1 VLDNR
6 YAVVVESGSDLPDRE
21 ILVSRAWGD
30 VPVSYFQDQES
41 FNDCSFLDLKVN
53 KWELNK
59 EWSAQHDSELW
70 IRIEKLKGVALDD
83 FLRRD
88 GSLWPVD
95 MAEKT
100 LMIIELDEGGSALD
114 HCLLLRLVSVFL
126 GQFRV
131 YRWSDGIEEVSEEI
145 AVSLPA
151 QQDVLERLIRCEQ
164 TASGK

>member
-1 VLDNR
+1 VLTNR

-30 VPVSYFQDQES
+30 VPVSHIQDQEA

-53 KWELNK
+53 KWELNR
-59 EWSAQHDSELW
+59 EWSAKQNSELC
-70 IRIEKLKGVALDD
+70 IRIEKLKGAALDD
-83 FLRRD
+83 FLHRD

-95 MAEKT
+95 LAEKT

-114 HCLLLRLVSVFL
+114 HCLLLRLVSVFM
-126 GQFRV
+126 GQFKV

-145 AVSLPA
+145 AASLPA
-151 QQDVLERLIRCEQ
+151 QQAVLERLIRCEQ
-164 TASGK
+164 AISGE

>member
-1 VLDNR
+1 MLTNR

-21 ILVSRAWGD
+21 ILVRRAWGD
-30 VPVSYFQDQES
+30 VPVSYIQDQES

-59 EWSAQHDSELW
+59 KWSAKQNSELW
-70 IRIEKLKGVALDD
+70 IRIEKLKGVALDE
-83 FLRRD
+83 FLHRD

-131 YRWSDGIEEVSEEI
+131 YRWSDGVEEVSEEI
-145 AVSLPA
+145 AASLPA
-151 QQDVLERLIRCEQ
+151 QQAVLERLIRCEQ
-164 TASGK
+164 AVSGE

>member
-1 VLDNR
+1 M
-6 YAVVVESGSDLPDRE
+6 PDRE

-30 VPVSYFQDQES
+30 VPVSYIQDQES

-59 EWSAQHDSELW
+59 KWSAKQNSELW

-83 FLRRD
+83 FLYRD

-100 LMIIELDEGGSALD
+100 LIIIELDEGGSALD

-145 AVSLPA
+145 AASLPA
-151 QQDVLERLIRCEQ
+151 QQTVLERLIRCEQ
-164 TASGK
+164 ASSGK

>member
-1 VLDNR
+1 
-6 YAVVVESGSDLPDRE
+6 
-21 ILVSRAWGD
+21 
-30 VPVSYFQDQES
+30 
-41 FNDCSFLDLKVN
+41 
-53 KWELNK
+53 
-59 EWSAQHDSELW
+59 
-70 IRIEKLKGVALDD
+70 
-83 FLRRD
+83 
-88 GSLWPVD
+88 

-131 YRWSDGIEEVSEEI
+131 YRWSDSIEEVSEEI
-145 AVSLPA
+145 AVSVPA